1 MAEESMAAGGM
12 IKQNLRGVKVS
23 HTPEGIIYA
32 YYICTAYYY

>member
-23 HTPEGIIYA
+23 HTPEGIIYMH
-32 YYICTAYYY
+32 IIFV